1 MADLEKQHSQNMSS
15 TPNDD
20 FLDWND
26 YDEEYEE
33 EDIKNEFP
41 NEQQNTESKSSL
53 PCSAG
58 FSSSP

>member
-41 NEQQNTESKSSL
+41 NEQQNIE
-53 PCSAG
+53 
-58 FSSSP
+58 